1 MRNPPIARAIVADKF
16 GDVLYDSAEPNHR
29 RPGPVRPPIVRRYAP
44 PATPIRPADPAS
56 AAVSA
61 LVAGL
66 AIALAAGGCLVALAL
81 TWRAMA

>member
-16 GDVLYDSAEPNHR
+16 GAVLYDSAA
-29 RPGPVRPPIVRRYAP
+29 PPRWRRYAP

-66 AIALAAGGCLVALAL
+66 AIALGGGCCLIALAL
-81 TWRAMA
+81 TWRALT